1 MSRHDLMVTELGKFL
16 YGALD
21 ESYSLLY
28 VDRNDELPT
37 ELYREA
43 LQAGREARETV
54 LQDFVDRYFDEQKW
68 DTAVQAVLEAA
79 RSRGVNLG
87 SPIVSVNP
95 DDWYLLVDEVLE
107 RDESDG
113 WNTMVEIA
121 ARDTVVLGVR
131 LGDGYYEATQDDP
144 VGDARLDDLG
154 VTFGLLTEEQARESG
169 WLKSIA
175 VNGCGHPTALVAIP
189 GDELFGFL
197 RDLYVESVDE
207 PRDIYVTIR
216 TFDLG
221 LLDVAHGDG
230 WFEQVDTYGGQEFEL
245 DVDEFLDRSWIDNEP
260 GKAGTWTEIAGAPA
274 RLKAMGDLS
283 LRVVR

>member
-1 MSRHDLMVTELGKFL
+1 MSGRDLMVTELGKFL

-54 LQDFVDRYFDEQKW
+54 LQEFVDRYFEEQKW
-68 DTAVQAVLEAA
+68 GTAVEAVLEAA
-79 RSRGVNLG
+79 SSRGVNLR
-87 SPIVSVNP
+87 SPIVSVDP
-95 DDWYLLVDEVLE
+95 DDWYRLVEEVMD
-107 RDESDG
+107 RDTSDG
-113 WNTMVEIA
+113 WNTMMEIA

-131 LGDGYYEATQDDP
+131 LGSAYYERVLDDP
-144 VGDARLDDLG
+144 VSDTRLDDLG
-154 VTFGLLTEEQARESG
+154 LEFGLLTEEQARESE
-169 WLKSIA
+169 WLKKVA

-260 GKAGTWTEIAGAPA
+260 GKPGTWTEIAGAPA
-274 RLKAMGDLS
+274 RLKAMGDLV

>member
-1 MSRHDLMVTELGKFL
+1 MSRRDQMATELGRFL
-16 YGALD
+16 FGALD

-43 LQAGREARETV
+43 LQAGKEARSEV
-54 LQDFVDRYFDEQKW
+54 LQRFIDEFMEGQKW
-68 DTAVQAVLEAA
+68 EVAADRVIEAA
-79 RSRGVNLG
+79 SSRGINLH

-95 DDWYLLVDEVLE
+95 DDWYLLVEEVMD

-113 WNTMVEIA
+113 WNVMMAIA

-154 VTFGLLTEEQARESG
+154 VTFGLLSEEQARESE
-169 WLKSIA
+169 WLKKIA
-175 VNGCGHPTALVAIP
+175 VNGRGHPVALVALP
-189 GDELFGFL
+189 GDELLGFL
-197 RDLYVESVDE
+197 RDLYVESIDE
-207 PRDIYVTIR
+207 VRDTYVTIR

-221 LLDVAHGDG
+221 LFDAFNGDG

-245 DVDEFLDRSWIDNEP
+245 EVEEFLARSWIDNEP
-260 GKAGTWTEIAGAPA
+260 GRRGTWTEVAGAPA

-283 LRVVR
+283 LCVRR